1 MSKAPRR
8 IAIWRPL
15 AARLSDGVDR
25 ESVAGDVLSA
35 GSVTPGYL
43 MLSGLS
49 AAIATLGLL
58 LSSPAVVIGAMLLS
72 PLMGPIILLGFAFWR
87 ADWRSTGA
95 ALVSL
100 GAGLGIALV
109 VAVALTWVSPL
120 KEPTSEIL
128 ARTHPNLFDLLIAV
142 FSGLAG
148 GYAVVRRRGET
159 AIGVAIA
166 TALMPPIA
174 TVGFGVG
181 VGDTAI
187 AVGALLL
194 FATNLIAIA
203 LAVAGVAAAYGFPV
217 THRKTVGGWFGQ
229 AAVVLVV
236 VALCVPLT
244 VSLRTI
250 ALEAR
255 VTSAVH
261 DDVRSLFGAK
271 ARLTSLTV
279 RSADGALEVS
289 GLVAT
294 PRYVD
299 GAAPKLADRLVKAFA
314 ARADVSLDQVV
325 LADPS
330 RLEVPPPRPP
340 AAAKSFSPVAAPISD
355 ALRAAVPF
363 PDTTVAYNARQRL
376 GLVTLGQG
384 SGLDL
389 KAAMAL
395 EVGLRQRPGLEA
407 TEVAPPIQPLP
418 PIPISGAGSAA
429 ARLGLGL
436 IPEVWALRRWRA
448 DRIDAMVCGLRAGP
462 AAWTVFRSRLRAAV
476 APLPSEMSAG
486 TRSACAKASGER
498 PFVILSP
505 G

>member
-194 FATNLIAIA
+194 FATN
-203 LAVAGVAAAYGFPV
+203 
-217 THRKTVGGWFGQ
+217 HRKTVGGWFGQ

-476 APLPSEMSAG
+476 APLPADISEG